1 MKYEIGGTDWV
12 EALRVQRDPLG
23 REWQVEVADG
33 TVHQFKLE
41 SLDSRA
47 SFRMTVGESVHTVT
61 VLPGN
66 RPGQPLRFLCDDEYW
81 ELEVRD
87 PIDLL
92 ASALG
97 DAGGVGGIEEILSAM
112 PGVIRKVLVEPGQ
125 TVEAG
130 QPILI
135 LEAMKME
142 NEVES
147 PIAGTVASIEIS
159 PGDTVATGA
168 LLARVDG
175 GS

>member
-12 EALRVQRDPLG
+12 EELRVLRDPLG
-23 REWQVEVADG
+23 REWQVEFTDG
-33 TVHQFKLE
+33 NVHRFALE
-41 SLDSRA
+41 SLDSGA

-81 ELEVRD
+81 ELDVRD

-97 DAGGVGGIEEILSAM
+97 DAGASGGIEEILSAM
-112 PGVIRKVLVEPGQ
+112 PGVIRKILVEPGES
-125 TVEAG
+125 VEAG
-130 QPILI
+130 QPLLI

-142 NEVES
+142 NEVGS
-147 PIAGTVASIEIS
+147 PIGGTVASIEVS

-168 LLARVDG
+168 LLARIDG